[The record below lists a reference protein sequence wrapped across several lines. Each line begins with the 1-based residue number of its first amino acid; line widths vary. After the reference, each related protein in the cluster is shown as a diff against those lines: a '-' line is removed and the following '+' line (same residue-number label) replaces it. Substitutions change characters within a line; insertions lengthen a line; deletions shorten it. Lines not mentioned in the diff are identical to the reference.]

1 MTAATADMHAWLAAL
16 TLPPATAVQ
25 QRIPK
30 KMLTEHAAAT
40 AADRKLVQERID
52 TVTWHAS
59 LKPGNVGVAAYE
71 DALRCYLEIAVLT
84 LQLRPAAEQRQALH
98 SSPGSIRRLA
108 ELIHRAI
115 PYPVVLLIEAGHE
128 LFVSMAHIRWAQR
141 ETGKTVLD
149 GEPILASVTPPAEH
163 NPMLGA
169 YRQFLLALNLGK
181 QPHAHM
187 LALYQTWF
195 DTLSAWQVATL
206 SGHFRLSAT
215 PEQAEERRAALFL
228 CRELDERIAAT
239 RRTAAREKQVAR
251 QVAINLELKAL
262 LAERERVAQ
271 GL

>member
-128 LFVSMAHIRWAQR
+128 LIVSMAHIRWAQR

-181 QPHAHM
+181 PFLTIQSSVSASVWPQIFQ
-187 LALYQTWF
+187 LI
-195 DTLSAWQVATL
+195 LSPFHFSDKESIAMTFIRPKRCHTVFIFFSIWQ
-206 SGHFRLSAT
+206 
-215 PEQAEERRAALFL
+215 
-228 CRELDERIAAT
+228 
-239 RRTAAREKQVAR
+239 
-251 QVAINLELKAL
+251 LETF
-262 LAERERVAQ
+262 
-271 GL
+271 